1 MKKCVLIY
9 DDDQEI
15 LFLCKIILEKYYRV
29 ETLFQCKDI
38 IADIEQI
45 KPDFILIDLW
55 IPVLGGKKAI
65 TLVKDN
71 PLTRSIPVFIF
82 SANADIEK
90 ICIETNANGYISKPF
105 DVASL
110 IEIIGRHIL

>member
-55 IPVLGGKKAI
+55 IPVLGGEKAI
-65 TLVKDN
+65 TLIKN
-71 PLTRSIPVFIF
+71 NSLTQLIPIFIF

-90 ICIETNANGYISKPF
+90 ICERTKADGYISKPF
-105 DVASL
+105 DVATL